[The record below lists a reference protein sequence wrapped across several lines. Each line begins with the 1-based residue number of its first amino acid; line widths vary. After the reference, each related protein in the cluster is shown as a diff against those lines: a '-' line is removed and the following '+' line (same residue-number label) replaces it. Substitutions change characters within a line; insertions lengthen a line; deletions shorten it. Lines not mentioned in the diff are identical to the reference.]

1 MRKSKIDRQTK
12 ETTIHLKLNLDGTG
26 QYDIDSSVPFLDHIL
41 SHVARHGLF
50 DLTLRAQGD
59 TEIDDHHTVEDVG
72 IVLGQALREAL
83 GDRAGVRRYGSVA
96 LPMDE
101 ALVLVAVDLSG
112 RGYLACD
119 LPFPTQKVGQFDTEL
134 VPEFLRALAQNAGIT
149 LHVRLL
155 SGDNSHHIAE
165 AAFKGLGRALGEA
178 VALDTR
184 RSGQIPST
192 KGVLE

>member
-1 MRKSKIDRQTK
+1 VRKSQIDRETA
-12 ETTIHLKLNLDGTG
+12 ETTIRLELNLDGTG
-26 QYDIDSSVPFLDHIL
+26 EHEIDSGVPFLDHML

-50 DLTLRAQGD
+50 DLTLHAQGD

-72 IVLGQALREAL
+72 IVLGQALRQSL

-101 ALVLVAVDLSG
+101 SLVLVAVDLSG
-112 RGYLACD
+112 RGFLACE
-119 LPFPTQKVGQFDTEL
+119 LPFPATKVGHFDTEL
-134 VPEFLRALAQNAGIT
+134 VPEFLRALAHNGGIT

-155 SGDNSHHIAE
+155 SGENSHHIAE
-165 AAFKGLGRALGEA
+165 ATFKGLGRALGDA
-178 VALDTR
+178 VALDA

-192 KGVLE
+192 KGMLQ